1 MNMITVLLVLVPL
14 ITGLATFLMKGKT
27 SRGWALVSAIVT
39 LVIAAGCVLTFQTD
53 PGSLTVDVPWITQL
67 GARFSFGLDG
77 VGTMMVLLTAIS
89 YVVVLLSSWKRELA
103 KPQQFYGLMLLMQA
117 GLMGVFISFDAL
129 LFYAFWELVIIP
141 AYFLSSI
148 WGGKKRIPV
157 TFKFFVYTF
166 FGSLLML
173 IGIIYLYFQTPGA
186 HSFSWEAFKSLRLDE
201 TQQSWLFWLFFVA
214 FAIKMP
220 VFPFHTWQ
228 PDTYE
233 QSPTPVTMIL
243 SAVMVKMGLVGVVRW
258 VLPVLPDGAAYWG
271 HFVMILCII
280 GIVYASCIALVQTDL
295 KRLFAYSSIA
305 HMGLMSAVIFSGTVV
320 GTQGVLIQMFNHGII
335 ILGLWVVV
343 EAIEEKLGTRDINQL
358 GGLATKA
365 PRLAIAFVL
374 VCLGNIG
381 LPLTSG
387 FIGEFMMFAGLYQ
400 YNAWMMF
407 FAGLAII
414 LVAIYTLRMLQK
426 VLFGE
431 TNALTEK
438 VIDLRANEWL
448 ALAVVIVLILAV
460 GIYPKPV
467 LDILQHTTH
476 ALLASNP
483 LP

>member
-1 MNMITVLLVLVPL
+1 MITVLLILVPL
-14 ITGLATFLMKGKT
+14 VTGLATFLMKGRT
-27 SRGWALVSAIVT
+27 ARGWALVSAIVT
-39 LVIAAGCVLTFQTD
+39 LAIAIGGVLTFRTD
-53 PGSLTVDVPWITQL
+53 PTSLAVDVPWIPQL

-77 VGTMMVLLTAIS
+77 VGAAMVLLTALC
-89 YVVVLLSSWKRELA
+89 YVVAFLSSWKREMER
-103 KPQQFYGLMLLMQA
+103 PQQFFGLMLLMQA
-117 GLMGVFISFDAL
+117 GLMGVFVSFDAL
-129 LFYAFWELVIIP
+129 LFYAFWELVILP

-148 WGGKKRIPV
+148 WGGKRRIPV

-166 FGSLLML
+166 LGSLLML

-186 HSFSWEAFKSLRLDE
+186 HSFSWEAFKNLRLDG
-201 TQQSWLFWLFFVA
+201 TQQGWLFWLFFAA

-233 QSPTPVTMIL
+233 QAPTPVTMIL
-243 SAVMVKMGLVGVVRW
+243 SAVMVKMGLVGVIRW
-258 VLPVLPDGAAYWG
+258 ILPVLPSGTAQWG
-271 HFVMILCII
+271 HFIMILCII

-305 HMGLMSAVIFSGTVV
+305 HMGLMCAVIFSGTVV

-343 EAIEEKLGTRDINQL
+343 EAIEEKLGTRDIREL

-374 VCLGNIG
+374 VCLGNVG

-407 FAGLAII
+407 FAGLAVI
-414 LVAIYTLRMLQK
+414 LVAIYTLRMLQR

-431 TNALTEK
+431 TNALTAK
-438 VIDLRANEWL
+438 VADLGTHEWL
-448 ALAVVIVLILAV
+448 ALAVVIVLIVAV
-460 GIYPKPV
+460 GVYPKPA
-467 LDILQHTTH
+467 LDVLQHTTQ
-476 ALLASNP
+476 ALMAYNP

>member
-1 MNMITVLLVLVPL
+1 MMTVLLILVPL
-14 ITGLATFLMKGKT
+14 ITGLATFLLKGKT
-27 SRGWALVSAIVT
+27 ARGWALVSAVVT
-39 LVIAAGCVLTFQTD
+39 LVVSAGCALTFQVN
-53 PGSLTVDVPWITQL
+53 PASLSVDTPWIPQL
-67 GARFSFGLDG
+67 GARFQFGLDG
-77 VGTMMVLLTAIS
+77 VGTLLILLTAIC
-89 YVVVLLSSWKRELA
+89 YVVVLLSCWKHEFRN
-103 KPQQFYGLMLLMQA
+103 PQQFYGLMLLMQA
-117 GLMGVFISFDAL
+117 GLMGVFTSFDAL

-141 AYFLSSI
+141 AYFLCSI
-148 WGGKKRIPV
+148 WGGKKRIAV

-166 FGSLLML
+166 LGSLLML

-186 HSFSWEAFKSLRLDE
+186 HSFSWEAFKGLQLDG
-201 TQQSWLFWLFFVA
+201 TQQNWLFWLFFVA

-233 QSPTPVTMIL
+233 QAPTPVTMVL
-243 SAVMVKMGLVGVVRW
+243 SAVMVKMGLFGLIRW
-258 VLPVLPDGAAYWG
+258 ILPVLPSGVAHWS

-305 HMGLMSAVIFSGTVV
+305 HMGLMAAVIFAGTVI

-335 ILGLWVVV
+335 ILGLWVTV
-343 EAIEEKLGTRDINQL
+343 EAIEGKLGTRNINEL

-365 PRLAIAFVL
+365 PRLAIAFLV

-400 YNAWMMF
+400 YSAWMMA

-414 LVAIYTLRMLQK
+414 LVAIYIFRMLQR
-426 VLFGE
+426 VLFGQVNE
-431 TNALTEK
+431 VTEK
-438 VIDLRANEWL
+438 IVDLKANEWL
-448 ALAVVIVLILAV
+448 AFAVVIALILIV

-467 LDILQHTTH
+467 LDMLEHTTQ
-476 ALLASNP
+476 ALMAFNP
-483 LP
+483 VR

>member
-1 MNMITVLLVLVPL
+1 MITVLLVLVPL
-14 ITGLATFLMKGKT
+14 VTGLATFLVKGKT
-27 SRGWALVSAIVT
+27 ARGWALFSSIVT
-39 LVIAAGCVLTFQTD
+39 LVVAVLCALTFRTD
-53 PGSLTVDVPWITQL
+53 PASLAVDAPWIPQL

-77 VGTMMVLLTAIS
+77 VGTAMVLLTAIA
-89 YVVVLLSSWKRELA
+89 YVVVFLSAWR
-103 KPQQFYGLMLLMQA
+103 KPYEKSQQFYGLMLLMQA
-117 GLMGVFISFDAL
+117 GLMGVFVSFDAL

-141 AYFLSSI
+141 AYFLCSI
-148 WGGKKRIPV
+148 WGGKRRIPV

-166 FGSLLML
+166 LGSLLML
-173 IGIIYLYFQTPGA
+173 IGIIYLYFQTPGT
-186 HSFSWEAFKSLRLDE
+186 HSFSWEAFRSLHLDAG
-201 TQQSWLFWLFFVA
+201 QQGWLFWLFFFA

-233 QSPTPVTMIL
+233 VSPTPVTMIL
-243 SAVMVKMGLVGVVRW
+243 SAVMVKMGLVGVIRW
-258 VLPVLPDGAAYWG
+258 ILPVLPDGAAYWG
-271 HFVMILCII
+271 HFVMILSII
-280 GIVYASCIALVQTDL
+280 GIVYASVIALVQTDL

-343 EAIEEKLGTRDINQL
+343 EAIEEKLGTRDIREL

-387 FIGEFMMFAGLYQ
+387 FVGEFMMFAGLYQ

-414 LVAIYTLRMLQK
+414 LVAIYILRMLQR
-426 VLFGE
+426 VIFGE
-431 TNALTEK
+431 TNALTAK
-438 VIDLRANEWL
+438 VIDLKANEWL
-448 ALAVVIVLILAV
+448 ALAVVVGLIVVV
-460 GIYPKPV
+460 GVYPKPL
-467 LDILQHTTH
+467 LDMLQHTT
-476 ALLASNP
+476 ATLLAYNP

>member
-1 MNMITVLLVLVPL
+1 MITVLLVLVPL
-14 ITGLATFLMKGKT
+14 VTGLATFLMKGKT
-27 SRGWALVSAIVT
+27 ARGWALFSTIVT
-39 LVIAAGCVLTFQTD
+39 LVVAVVCALTFRTD
-53 PGSLTVDVPWITQL
+53 PASLAVDAPWIPQL

-77 VGTMMVLLTAIS
+77 VGTAMVLLTAIA
-89 YVVVLLSSWKRELA
+89 YVVVLLSAWR
-103 KPQQFYGLMLLMQA
+103 KPYEKSQQFYGLMLLMQA
-117 GLMGVFISFDAL
+117 GLMGVFVSFDAL

-141 AYFLSSI
+141 AYFLCSI
-148 WGGKKRIPV
+148 WGGKRRIPV

-166 FGSLLML
+166 LGSLLML

-186 HSFSWEAFKSLRLDE
+186 HSFSWEAFKSLHLDAG
-201 TQQSWLFWLFFVA
+201 QQGWLFWLFFFA

-233 QSPTPVTMIL
+233 VSPTPVTMIL
-243 SAVMVKMGLVGVVRW
+243 SAVMVKMGLVGVIRW
-258 VLPVLPDGAAYWG
+258 ILPVLPDGAAYWG
-271 HFVMILCII
+271 HFVMILSII
-280 GIVYASCIALVQTDL
+280 GIVYASVIALVQTDL

-343 EAIEEKLGTRDINQL
+343 EAIEEKLGTRDIREL

-387 FIGEFMMFAGLYQ
+387 FVGEFMMFAGLYQ

-414 LVAIYTLRMLQK
+414 LVAIYILRMLQR
-426 VLFGE
+426 VIFGE
-431 TNALTEK
+431 TNELTAK
-438 VIDLRANEWL
+438 VIDLKANEWL
-448 ALAVVIVLILAV
+448 ALAVVVGLIVAV
-460 GIYPKPV
+460 GVYPKPF
-467 LDILQHTTH
+467 LDMLQHTTST
-476 ALLASNP
+476 LLAYNP

>member
-1 MNMITVLLVLVPL
+1 MMIVLLVLVPL
-14 ITGLATFLMKGKT
+14 VMGLATFLMQGRT
-27 SRGWALVSAIVT
+27 ARGWALVSTVVT
-39 LVIAAGCVLTFQTD
+39 LAVAAGCALTFSTD
-53 PGSLTVDVPWITQL
+53 PASLAVDVPWIPQL

-77 VGTMMVLLTAIS
+77 VGTVMVLLTAVS
-89 YVVVLLSSWKRELA
+89 YVVVFLSSWRRSLERS
-103 KPQQFYGLMLLMQA
+103 QNFYGLMLLMQA

-148 WGGKKRIPV
+148 WGGPKRIAV

-173 IGIIYLYFQTPGA
+173 IGIIYLYFQTPGD
-186 HSFSWEAFKSLRLDE
+186 HSFAWDAFRSLQLDA
-201 TQQSWLFWLFFVA
+201 TQQHWLFWLFFVA

-243 SAVMVKMGLVGVVRW
+243 SAVMVKMGLVGVIRW
-258 VLPVLPDGAAYWG
+258 VLPVLPTGAAYWG
-271 HFVMILCII
+271 HLVMVLSII
-280 GIVYASCIALVQTDL
+280 GIVYASVIALVQTDL

-305 HMGLMSAVIFSGTVV
+305 HMGLMSAVIFSGTVI

-343 EAIEEKLGTRDINQL
+343 EAIEEKLGTRDIREL

-365 PRLAIAFVL
+365 PRLAIAFVV
-374 VCLGNIG
+374 VCLGNVG

-414 LVAIYTLRMLQK
+414 LVAIYTLRMLQR

-431 TNALTEK
+431 TNTLTEQVK
-438 VIDLRANEWL
+438 DLRVNEWL
-448 ALAVVIVLILAV
+448 ALAVVIALILVV
-460 GIYPKPV
+460 GVYPKPV
-467 LDILQHTTH
+467 LDILTHTTH
-476 ALLASNP
+476 ALLAYNP

>member
-1 MNMITVLLVLVPL
+1 MITVLLVLVPL
-14 ITGLATFLMKGKT
+14 VTGLATFLMKGKT
-27 SRGWALVSAIVT
+27 ARGWALFSTVVT
-39 LVIAAGCVLTFQTD
+39 LVVAVLCALTFRTD
-53 PGSLTVDVPWITQL
+53 PASLAVDAPWIPQL

-77 VGTMMVLLTAIS
+77 VGTAMVLLTAIA
-89 YVVVLLSSWKRELA
+89 YVVVLLSAWR
-103 KPQQFYGLMLLMQA
+103 KPYEKSRQFYGLMLLMQA
-117 GLMGVFISFDAL
+117 GLMGVFVSFDAL

-141 AYFLSSI
+141 AYFLCSI
-148 WGGKKRIPV
+148 WGGKRRIPV

-166 FGSLLML
+166 LGSLLML
-173 IGIIYLYFQTPGA
+173 IGIIYLYFQTPGT
-186 HSFSWEAFKSLRLDE
+186 HSFSWEAFRSLHLDAGR
-201 TQQSWLFWLFFVA
+201 QGWLFWLFFFA

-233 QSPTPVTMIL
+233 VSPTPVTMIL
-243 SAVMVKMGLVGVVRW
+243 SAVMVKMGLVGVIRW
-258 VLPVLPDGAAYWG
+258 ILPVLPDGAAYWG
-271 HFVMILCII
+271 HFVMILSII
-280 GIVYASCIALVQTDL
+280 GIVYASVIALVQTDL

-305 HMGLMSAVIFSGTVV
+305 HMGLMSAVIFSGTVI

-343 EAIEEKLGTRDINQL
+343 EAIEEKLGTRDIREL

-387 FIGEFMMFAGLYQ
+387 FVGEFMMFAGLYQ

-414 LVAIYTLRMLQK
+414 LVAIYILRMLQR
-426 VLFGE
+426 VIFGE
-431 TNALTEK
+431 TNELTAK
-438 VIDLRANEWL
+438 VTDLKANEWL
-448 ALAVVIVLILAV
+448 ALAVVVGLIVVV
-460 GIYPKPV
+460 GVYPKPF
-467 LDILQHTTH
+467 LDILQHTT
-476 ALLASNP
+476 ATLLAYNP